1 MPGTRFCYQPEVAGP
16 APLGKS
22 VRQDSVTK
30 ARTILIVLGLAV
42 LVVAPMLVADSY
54 KARKARLEHER
65 MTALKLLVVE
75 KVEAYERASGHYP
88 DSLAVL
94 SFTNSPREIEMASDL
109 KKIRYRRTPSGY
121 GVGWDGEYGY
131 AR

>member
-1 MPGTRFCYQPEVAGP
+1 MKTPRI
-16 APLGKS
+16 
-22 VRQDSVTK
+22 
-30 ARTILIVLGLAV
+30 ILIVLGVALLAF
-42 LVVAPMLVADSY
+42 APMLIVDSY
-54 KARKARLEHER
+54 KARKALQEYER
-65 MTALKLLVVE
+65 MTALKLVIME
-75 KVEAYERASGHYP
+75 KVEAYEKVNGHYP

-109 KKIRYRRTPSGY
+109 PKIRYRLTPSGY